1 MSSASIVLNL
11 KPNFLKIYLTNPYDF
26 MLEVLFRTNLFFD
39 IWKYCSDLLVSEI
52 LKMSSPNFNLDMLIS
67 FMLIKK
73 ECMKCEK
80 RLLRLLRKLIFETFL
95 PNLFS
100 NLPPI
105 CKNNFRKALFQFA
118 KLNSAKLPEN

>member
-1 MSSASIVLNL
+1 
-11 KPNFLKIYLTNPYDF
+11 
-26 MLEVLFRTNLFFD
+26 
-39 IWKYCSDLLVSEI
+39 
-52 LKMSSPNFNLDMLIS
+52 MSSPNFNLDMLIS

-105 CKNNFRKALFQFA
+105 RKNNFRKALFQFA
-118 KLNSAKLPEN
+118 KINSAKLPEN